1 MDGKD
6 ILLKMA
12 RENYSWDYIQRLIDK
27 EIRAAFRIRE
37 R

>member
-6 ILLKMA
+6 ILLKMS
-12 RENYSWDYIQRLIDK
+12 RENYAYWFIQDIIDK